1 MRSVLRELSTTR
13 RHADAWAALLR
24 DDSGEGFA
32 EYNAALGVF
41 ALQCVVGALIV
52 SHRVDDIVRS
62 IQAIF

>member
-1 MRSVLRELSTTR
+1 MRDVLREHSPA
-13 RHADAWAALLR
+13 RHAGVWALLR

-41 ALQCVVGALIV
+41 AIQCVVGALVV
-52 SHRVDDIVRS
+52 SHRIDDIIRT